1 MICLCLWLSL
11 ISIGTSSTSRR
22 SLELDGRDTRELIP
36 MDELTNRW
44 NKELF
49 PDHVGFLKDLHDR
62 KLKSTLNTH
71 PADGVRAFEK
81 PYEAMCKALGRDS
94 SKGVVSHLS
103 PSCGPD

>member
-1 MICLCLWLSL
+1 MSL
-11 ISIGTSSTSRR
+11 K
-22 SLELDGRDTRELIP
+22 SLELDGLDTRELI
-36 MDELTNRW
+36 ESSKLIYRW

-94 SKGVVSHLS
+94 SKGVVRLLDLMCCE
-103 PSCGPD
+103 PG

>member
-1 MICLCLWLSL
+1 MSL
-11 ISIGTSSTSRR
+11 RSS
-22 SLELDGRDTRELIP
+22 ELDGPDTRKP
-36 MDELTNRW
+36 SKSSQLTIRW
-44 NKELF
+44 NKELY

-81 PYEAMCKALGRDS
+81 PYEAMCKTLGRDS

>member
-1 MICLCLWLSL
+1 MDWIYVSQ
-11 ISIGTSSTSRR
+11 SSRAK
-22 SLELDGRDTRELIP
+22 LKI
-36 MDELTNRW
+36 RW

-94 SKGVVSHLS
+94 SKGVVCNLS
-103 PSCGPD
+103 TLCGHD

>member
-1 MICLCLWLSL
+1 MFS
-11 ISIGTSSTSRR
+11 
-22 SLELDGRDTRELIP
+22 
-36 MDELTNRW
+36 W

-94 SKGVVSHLS
+94 SKGVVRVYNTQALRRLLTI
-103 PSCGPD
+103 